1 MPVGIFQPADD
12 TAESERT
19 DLDLWKCMV
28 REFSEELL
36 GTPEHYRA
44 LGSPVD
50 YGRWAFYQS
59 LTGARQTGTL
69 NVACLGVGVDP
80 LTFAVDILTVA
91 VFDADLFDATFGGL
105 VTVNAEGQVISGPET
120 TGIPFT
126 EETVGQFADG
136 SQPMQAAGAA
146 VLRLT
151 WEHRVKLL
159 GW

>member
-1 MPVGIFQPADD
+1 VEVHGPRVQRG
-12 TAESERT
+12 T
-19 DLDLWKCMV
+19 
-28 REFSEELL
+28 L
-36 GTPEHYRA
+36 GTPEDYRA

-50 YGRWAFYQS
+50 YDSWAFYQS
-59 LTGARQTGTL
+59 LTGTRRAGKL

-91 VFDADLFDATFGGL
+91 AFDADLFDATFGGL

-120 TGIPFT
+120 SGIPFT
-126 EETVGQFADG
+126 EEAADRFADG
-136 SQPMQAAGAA
+136 SRPMQAAGAA